1 MIKRIAVLTLLT
13 ATAQAA
19 SFSSSL
25 DSALSNNE
33 AGYLRLNTDNSVT
46 VDPGLSQGLVYDVTT
61 DGSVKGDDSTNNC
74 TTLQAVFDANPSST
88 IYFPAGTYRSSC
100 AIVLTN
106 ASGKAFNGN
115 ILCAVGSEIKF
126 TTAGNTTDTNAL
138 MQNGLTSYPKT
149 NGAGGDT
156 SGWGDG
162 NRMMFGCTFDGP
174 ANGAGVRLGNGIGW
188 VIAHNHTKN
197 NRYGIAAESSINGKI
212 FNSSGF
218 ASKNAGIG
226 FLYSANSNIYYGTT
240 PLSTFWNDNYI
251 IEGYAYADGA
261 TNGTLAAIE
270 DHGSKAWTIRRLSNV
285 SVQGKTGN
293 TGMQYG
299 YVGRSVFPIFQ
310 NFVTEAVNY
319 GIGRIISSNSA
330 EGGGATTLTGVTAAQ
345 PSGTYRVD
353 SMPDGFCQGGTFE
366 GLYTSGALI
375 AFQPDCNSTIT
386 VGPGFNNGATTDLKT
401 VQGSKKVIYKGIVRA
416 DGTPAVIT
424 NSFGGF
430 VDVEGA
436 GVSISSGFGTSPSL
450 SSGANAGVFELTVGT
465 GGVANNGVIA
475 FSRASPNGNGYA
487 CDCTNNSTITTC
499 RAVITT
505 TSTTTI
511 TNIDPLTNSATA
523 FASGAVLN
531 LMCKPI

>member
-1 MIKRIAVLTLLT
+1 MITKRLAVAALALLCFE
-13 ATAQAA
+13 ARAD
-19 SFSSSL
+19 SFSSQ
-25 DSALSNNE
+25 LSNSITGSK
-33 AGYLRLNTDNSVT
+33 AGDLRLKSDQSLALDATT
-46 VDPGLSQGLVYDVTT
+46 VFDLTSAGVI
-61 DGSVKGDDSTNNC
+61 KGDDSTDNC
-74 TTLQAVFDANPSST
+74 TALQAVFDANPTAT
-88 IYFPAGTYRSSC
+88 IYFPPGTYRSSC
-100 AIVLTN
+100 PTVLTN

-115 ILCAVGSEIKF
+115 ILCAVGATIKY
-126 TTAGNTTDTNAL
+126 TNAGNSTDTNAN

-162 NRMMFGCTFDGP
+162 NRLMFGCTFEGP

-188 VIAHNHTKN
+188 VIAYNHTKN

-226 FLYSANSNIYYGTT
+226 FLTSYNSSIYYGSN
-240 PLSTFWNDNYI
+240 PPSTFWNDNYI
-251 IEGYAYADGA
+251 LEGYAYADGA

-330 EGGGATTLTGVTAAQ
+330 EGGGATTLPGVTAAQ

-353 SMPDGFCQGGTFE
+353 SMPDGFCHGGTFE
-366 GLYTSGALI
+366 GLYTSGANI
-375 AFQPDCNSTIT
+375 AFQPDCNGTIS

-430 VDVEGA
+430 VDIEGA
-436 GVSISSGFGTSPSL
+436 GVTISSGFGTSPSL
-450 SSGANAGVFELTVGT
+450 SSGANANGIELNIGT
-465 GGVANNGVIA
+465 GGVATSGVLS
-475 FSRASPNGNGYA
+475 FGRASPNGNGYA
-487 CDCTNNSTITTC
+487 CTGENNTTNTRIRATITTP
-499 RAVITT
+499 
-505 TSTTTI
+505 STTTI
-511 TNIDPLTNSATA
+511 TNIDPLTNAATA
-523 FASGAVLN
+523 FAAGAVVN
-531 LMCKPI
+531 LMCRPI